1 VLRKDGT
8 GGDLPTIR
16 SRTIG
21 WTPSCR
27 CDDRVR
33 PGDIDPPIPVVPCRV
48 LDPFAG
54 SGTTV
59 AIAERLGRIGIGVE
73 LKSDYLGLAKDR
85 TRQAYLLE
93 EERAPSRTEGARLA
107 LN

>member
-1 VLRKDGT
+1 M

-27 CDDRVR
+27 CDDRVQ

-59 AIAERLGRIGIGVE
+59 AVAERLGRIGIRVE

-85 TRQAYLLE
+85 TRQAYLL
-93 EERAPSRTEGARLA
+93 
-107 LN
+107 

>member
-1 VLRKDGT
+1 M

-27 CDDRVR
+27 CDDRVQ

-48 LDPFAG
+48 L
-54 SGTTV
+54 
-59 AIAERLGRIGIGVE
+59 AERLGRIGIRVE

-85 TRQAYLLE
+85 TRQAYLL
-93 EERAPSRTEGARLA
+93 
-107 LN
+107 